1 MMPELGNF
9 LLCLALGFSLLL
21 AIYPCGARIARAAG

>member
-9 LLCLALGFSLLL
+9 LLCLAAGLALLL
-21 AIYPCGARIARAAG
+21 NVYPCGARRGRIGR